1 MADESIKIMRK
12 RKRAQAIDPCLGVY
26 ADPSRAHEPRFGTT
40 PTPFDT
46 KDSTK
51 TTDLPSA
58 HSRSHTPSQNT
69 ELVSEPAPECLTV
82 ETFLRRSAE
91 KSRTKVY
98 GKRRQRV
105 VAALRRESD
114 TDYQG
119 SALTDVPS
127 SPIIEVTPESNSL
140 RRKRVKIS
148 ERLTR
153 ASVRAHGHPAN
164 RPLRRSSSS
173 LAAESSSRRALVFR
187 EKVPSPLARGSRN
200 RPPSTLVN
208 LRRIPSLQTTL
219 STSPET
225 ALSTQPSRRKPV
237 TEWKMASQ
245 PFRSARQEPTRR
257 SFPATKLSPTRV
269 PLAFVPLL
277 DAKASCFSKSNP
289 NVPVSSE
296 TPKLLK
302 LPYGSGSRPQTH
314 PILRLVPF
322 VQPSD
327 TRTKRV
333 TFSSQTSSDHG
344 TEPVDGCTSLSPP
357 ALDANCSPLAHV
369 LLAPTPIASIDVY
382 AESRFAYSDS
392 LKEATSSLSADTN
405 SVEKK
410 PLRALASFLGGFME
424 TARSATRRQEF
435 ASSGSSEKR
444 RKRRSKRI
452 STPQESQSNLLLQP
466 LDLLRA
472 IGPIIS
478 ANTQSQTF
486 SPNTPALTQTLTADS
501 QLMMKVL
508 KKSSSGRFQ
517 TLLQDCFPAASPQ
530 ATLVN
535 ISSHVSLQAPTIPSD
550 ETAISEILS
559 ALQPQKSQVV
569 LSSSP
574 IGSSGNHNYG
584 VEALVG

>member
-114 TDYQG
+114 TDYQ
-119 SALTDVPS
+119 
-127 SPIIEVTPESNSL
+127 
-140 RRKRVKIS
+140 
-148 ERLTR
+148 
-153 ASVRAHGHPAN
+153 AN
-164 RPLRRSSSS
+164 RLLRRSSSS

-208 LRRIPSLQTTL
+208 LRRIPSLQTTF

-257 SFPATKLSPTRV
+257 YFPATKLSPTRV

-302 LPYGSGSRPQTH
+302 LPHGSGSRPQTH

-344 TEPVDGCTSLSPP
+344 TEPVDRCTSLSPP

-574 IGSSGNHNYG
+574 IGSSGNHRYG